1 MRKIILIFLIFF
13 CISTVFAQN
22 YVVQSPNNPKINV
35 ENEQTLFILD
45 FSNSMNEYINSQK
58 KIDAMLDTMK
68 NVLSEI
74 NPQKPIGMRAY
85 GYRIGVTPFDSCKA
99 SKLFVPI
106 TKGGNT
112 MISRQIDKMKAVGMT
127 PITYSL
133 KSALTKDFKNLEG
146 QKHIIL
152 LTDGGENCN
161 ESPCTF
167 MTKNLR
173 YYPDVKIDVIAYDIR
188 NPDDISQLECVAL
201 VTRGKFYTV
210 NTTAELKNSL
220 NNSINVEKEVEGK
233 IIFPQD

>member
-22 YVVQSPNNPKINV
+22 YVVQSPNNLKINV

-85 GYRIGVTPFDSCKA
+85 GYRIGVTPFNSCKA

-112 MISRQIDKMKAVGMT
+112 MVSRQIDKMKAIGMT

-201 VTRGKFYTV
+201 VTRGKFYTA

>member
-22 YVVQSPNNPKINV
+22 YIVQSPNNPKINV

-58 KIDAMLDTMK
+58 KIDTMLNTMK

-74 NPQKPIGMRAY
+74 SPQKSIGMRAY

-106 TKGGNT
+106 TKGGNS
-112 MISRQIDKMKAVGMT
+112 MVSKQIDKMKAVGMT

-188 NPDDISQLECVAL
+188 NSYDISQLECIAL
-201 VTRGKFYTV
+201 ITRGKFYTA

-220 NNSINVEKEVEGK
+220 NNSINIEKEVEGK
-233 IIFPQD
+233 ILLP

>member
-58 KIDAMLDTMK
+58 KIDTMLDTMK

-106 TKGGNT
+106 TKGGNA
-112 MISRQIDKMKAVGMT
+112 MVSRQINKMKAVGMT

-201 VTRGKFYTV
+201 VTRGKFYTA

>member
-22 YVVQSPNNPKINV
+22 YIVQSPNNPKINV

-58 KIDAMLDTMK
+58 KIDAMLDTIK

-112 MISRQIDKMKAVGMT
+112 MVSKQIDKMKAVGMT

-173 YYPDVKIDVIAYDIR
+173 YHPDVKIDVIAYDIR

-201 VTRGKFYTV
+201 VTRGKFYTAD
-210 NTTAELKNSL
+210 TTAELKNSL
-220 NNSINVEKEVEGK
+220 NNSINVKKEVEGK
-233 IIFPQD
+233 IIFPSD

>member
-22 YVVQSPNNPKINV
+22 YVVQSPNNHKINV
-35 ENEQTLFILD
+35 KNEQTLFILD

-112 MISRQIDKMKAVGMT
+112 MVSRQIDKMKAVGMT

-201 VTRGKFYTV
+201 VTRGKFYTA

>member
-85 GYRIGVTPFDSCKA
+85 GYRIGITPFDSCKA

-112 MISRQIDKMKAVGMT
+112 MVSRQIDKMKAVGMT

-201 VTRGKFYTV
+201 VTRGKFYTA

>member
-22 YVVQSPNNPKINV
+22 YIVQSPNNPKIHV

-58 KIDAMLDTMK
+58 KIDAMLDTIK

-112 MISRQIDKMKAVGMT
+112 MVSKQIDKMKAVGMT

-173 YYPDVKIDVIAYDIR
+173 YHPDVKIDVIAYDIR

-201 VTRGKFYTV
+201 VTRGKFYTAD
-210 NTTAELKNSL
+210 TTAELKNSL
-220 NNSINVEKEVEGK
+220 NNSINVKKEVEGK
-233 IIFPQD
+233 IIFPSD

>member
-35 ENEQTLFILD
+35 EKEQTLFILD

-58 KIDAMLDTMK
+58 KIDTMLDTMK

-74 NPQKPIGMRAY
+74 NPRKSIGMRAY

-112 MISRQIDKMKAVGMT
+112 MVSRQIDKMKAVGMT

-201 VTRGKFYTV
+201 VTRGKFYTA

-220 NNSINVEKEVEGK
+220 NNFINVEKEVEGK
-233 IIFPQD
+233 IIFPSD

>member
-68 NVLSEI
+68 NVLSRI

-112 MISRQIDKMKAVGMT
+112 MVSRQIDKMKAVGMT

-201 VTRGKFYTV
+201 VTRGKFYTA

>member
-68 NVLSEI
+68 NVLSGI

-85 GYRIGVTPFDSCKA
+85 GYRIGITPLDSCKA

-112 MISRQIDKMKAVGMT
+112 MVSRQIDKMKAVGMT

-173 YYPDVKIDVIAYDIR
+173 YYPDVKIDVIAYDIK

-201 VTRGKFYTV
+201 VTRGKFYTA

>member
-22 YVVQSPNNPKINV
+22 YVVQSPNNHKINV

-68 NVLSEI
+68 NVLSGI

-112 MISRQIDKMKAVGMT
+112 MVSRQIDKMKAVGMT

-188 NPDDISQLECVAL
+188 NPDDISQLECIAL
-201 VTRGKFYTV
+201 VTRGKFYTA

-220 NNSINVEKEVEGK
+220 NNSINIEKEVEGK

>member
-35 ENEQTLFILD
+35 EKEQTLFILD

-58 KIDAMLDTMK
+58 KIDTMLDTMK

-74 NPQKPIGMRAY
+74 NPRKSIGMRAY

-112 MISRQIDKMKAVGMT
+112 MVSRQIDKMKAVGMT

-201 VTRGKFYTV
+201 VTRGKFYTA

-233 IIFPQD
+233 IIFPSD